1 MLNVRLY
8 DDFQQML
15 EIEGSNEEVLKKFF
29 NEMLDEQNFD
39 LSFYQWFRKYFPYKC
54 LGDIYI
60 CADDN
65 LSEQVFRLKDLIKM
79 KGYSVDEIELRK
91 IERIIKSENEWEEL
105 IEGLTDKEIEELL
118 EIREYLHKL

>member
-15 EIEGSNEEVLKKFF
+15 ESEGSNEEVLKSFF
-29 NEMLDEQNFD
+29 NEMVEEKNFD
-39 LSFYQWFRKYFPYKC
+39 LSFYQWFRKNFSYKC

-60 CADDN
+60 CTDDN

-79 KGYSVDEIELRK
+79 KGYSVDEIELRE
-91 IERIIKSENEWEEL
+91 IERIVKAENEWEEL

-118 EIREYLHKL
+118 EIKEILNK